1 MQNSRASRGEIAEV
15 CCDIRAVIARSFD
28 RFDGWNYVQHNRIG
42 GLHPSPI
49 FGGEGGAK
57 RRVGVTRAWTKQPPT
72 RHTVRFAHDVPP
84 SPQEWE
90 GKERASFA
98 RLDSAREQ
106 DV

>member
-1 MQNSRASRGEIAEV
+1 VPFYFAREAAGATGTRLSLRPLKFQMALDDAKLARVRGEIAGV

-49 FGGEGGAK
+49 FGGEG
-57 RRVGVTRAWTKQPPT
+57 Q
-72 RHTVRFAHDVPP
+72 
-84 SPQEWE
+84 
-90 GKERASFA
+90 ERASFA